1 MSKGI
6 WTKHFSV
13 DGKIYFYNA
22 AQNRS
27 VWVPPADSIIHEA
40 INAKPPTYI
49 ELSGASSSYGK
60 YSETLSEIEIQ
71 KVTAFPESILYVTFV
86 VVQEL
91 HVGHHALL

>member
-27 VWVPPADSIIHEA
+27 VWVPPSDSIIHEA
-40 INAKPPTYI
+40 ANARPPSYI

-60 YSETLSEIEIQ
+60 FSETLSEIESQ
-71 KVTAFPESILYVTFV
+71 KVSACPEFV
-86 VVQEL
+86 F
-91 HVGHHALL
+91 

>member
-27 VWVPPADSIIHEA
+27 LWVPPADSIIHEA
-40 INAKPPTYI
+40 INAKPPSYI

-60 YSETLSEIEIQ
+60 YSEIVSETGSQQVPI
-71 KVTAFPESILYVTFV
+71 FPEFILM
-86 VVQEL
+86 
-91 HVGHHALL
+91 